1 MREHVVFPL
10 FKTNVERPSYCPGF
24 LQSINVYSVAST
36 IPATAQTIRTMACAL
51 VKIIFF
57 GRQIR
62 GKQYLYTPR
71 KQTKEKQVGIS
82 VVKETGT

>member
-24 LQSINVYSVAST
+24 FQSINVYSVAST
-36 IPATAQTIRTMACAL
+36 IPATGQTNKNYGLPAL
-51 VKIIFF
+51 ENHIL
-57 GRQIR
+57 GGQIR
-62 GKQYLYTPR
+62 GKQYIYTPR

-82 VVKETGT
+82 LVKETGS